1 MTPPM
6 EGDGSTSIDA
16 PPSFAGSMESQPA
29 ASSVAAMPG
38 LFEASFSSMPLAV
51 RRLLL
56 FEASGDII
64 RVPWCISKVPIL

>member
-1 MTPPM
+1 
-6 EGDGSTSIDA
+6 
-16 PPSFAGSMESQPA
+16 MESQPA